1 MSATGKSIE
10 PFKAKLKALM
20 DKAEATCKAE
30 IATLAETHL
39 GKAHLSKSQ
48 LAAYEA
54 MIKQDFV
61 TAEHALVSEFLT
73 KLKSKVKH

>member
-1 MSATGKSIE
+1 
-10 PFKAKLKALM
+10 M

-30 IATLAETHL
+30 IATLADTHL
-39 GKAHLSKSQ
+39 GKVHLSKSQ

-54 MIKQDFV
+54 VLKQDFV
-61 TAEHALVSEFLT
+61 TAEHTLLAEFLT